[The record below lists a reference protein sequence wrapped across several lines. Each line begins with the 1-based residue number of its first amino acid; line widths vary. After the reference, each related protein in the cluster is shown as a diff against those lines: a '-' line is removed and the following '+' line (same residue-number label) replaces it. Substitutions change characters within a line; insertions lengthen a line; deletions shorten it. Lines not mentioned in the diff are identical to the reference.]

1 MAWYNNIF
9 KKSEPVNAA
18 PTIDPKRY
26 KGSDPAP
33 LLKQQLTRIKQDIAK
48 WRAAINQA
56 EMVHTPY
63 RVELQRGYLETI
75 LNSQVT
81 AAIEKRRNL
90 TALRDFCVVN
100 ESDTEDEEAEKL
112 LNTQWFYQIIA
123 NVIDARFFGYTLIQL
138 GDIEGDKFKSIT
150 QIPRERVIPELNV
163 ISTASIYDN
172 VGIQI
177 TQEPYWNWLIY
188 ATTYSDTGTTQCG
201 LGLLHKVAPY
211 EIFIRSALVAWSEYQ
226 QIFGVPVRL
235 GKTNIREERL
245 RSNMAQMLENM
256 GRAAWAV
263 VDTDDTIELV
273 ESGGKGGGSPTDA
286 FLGLITQAEKAISKI
301 LLGHADA
308 LDSTPG
314 KLGAEDSVKEALKE
328 IGSVDAK
335 YVESVINDHVFPK
348 LINLGFTQLVGKR
361 FFFENSEE
369 EYDSM
374 LKDQAGIKA
383 KVDNYKVL
391 ADAGFDVPEEFILEQ
406 TGIPVTKKEVV
417 QPATDKAF
425 SKEIQNKLSALYAK

>member
-1 MAWYNNIF
+1 MAWYNDIF
-9 KKSEPVNAA
+9 KKSAPQVVHVLAKDGFKGADNA
-18 PTIDPKRY
+18 PY
-26 KGSDPAP
+26 
-33 LLKQQLTRIKQDIAK
+33 LKQQLTRIKQDIAK
-48 WRAAINQA
+48 WRRAIEQA

-63 RVELQRGYLETI
+63 RVELQRLYLETI
-75 LNSQVT
+75 LNSQV
-81 AAIEKRRNL
+81 ASAIEKRRNL

-112 LNTQWFYQIIA
+112 LEAQWFYQIIT
-123 NVIDARFFGYTLIQL
+123 NIIDARFFGYTLIQL
-138 GDIEGDKFKSIT
+138 GDIENNKFKTIT
-150 QIPRERVIPELNV
+150 QIPRERIIPETNV

-177 TQEPYWNWLIY
+177 TQEPYWDWLIY

-245 RSNMAQMLENM
+245 RQNMANMLENM

-273 ESGGKGGGSPTDA
+273 ESGGKSISPTDA
-286 FLGLITQAEKAISKI
+286 FLGLITQAEKSISKI

-308 LDSTPG
+308 MDSVPG

-328 IGSVDAK
+328 IASADGK
-335 YVESVINDHVFPK
+335 FVESVINDHVFPK

-361 FFFENSEE
+361 FYFENSEE

-383 KVDNYKVL
+383 KVDNYKTL
-391 ADAGFDVPEEFILEQ
+391 SDAGFDVDPAFIEEE
-406 TGIPVTKKEVV
+406 TGIKVTKKEVV
-417 QPATDKAF
+417 QPVGDKAF
-425 SKEIQNKLSALYAK
+425 SKEIQNKLDALYAK